1 MSGWVPGLAEQHPE
15 AEDRPLVIA
24 ARAVIA
30 EPDAEPIDGGA
41 VRVAGDTIDAVGRR
55 EDFDAIDLELG
66 SLTLLPGMIDAH
78 VHLASDCTVP
88 SRERRAPTE
97 AELAMHVLDNA
108 ARFLRAGV
116 TTVRDLGSPGT
127 IVSTARDRA
136 APTGTPGA
144 RIVASNRVI
153 TITGG
158 HGAHM
163 GMLCDD
169 PIAIRRAVREH
180 VELGSDWIKV
190 MASGGF
196 VNARGSEGS
205 APYRPLFTAEEI
217 ALLIDEAHL
226 NGLPVAAHCQSADAI
241 EMVFRAGI
249 DTIEHCT
256 FAAEPHA
263 VIDERLV
270 GEIAERGT
278 YVVPTVNN
286 YWLTK
291 GVPWAPK
298 EIALANLRRL
308 YDLGVKLVA
317 GTDMGIPSTT
327 PEDYAEGLRVFDAI
341 GIPRREILAAATSGA
356 AAAIRLDRSLGA
368 LRPGLR
374 ADLVALDGDPLE
386 DVGAYARVRWVMRDG
401 VVVRGVEP
409 DPIAPAAI
417 AGAE

>member
-1 MSGWVPGLAEQHPE
+1 MSEWVPGIEEQDTRGAEE
-15 AEDRPLVIA
+15 RPLVIA
-24 ARAVIA
+24 AQTVIA
-30 EPDAEPIDGGA
+30 EPDGEPIAGGA
-41 VRVAGDTIDAVGRR
+41 VRVARGTIDAVGRR
-55 EDFDAIDLELG
+55 EEFGAVDLELDG
-66 SLTLLPGMIDAH
+66 LTLIPGLIDTH
-78 VHLASDCTVP
+78 VHLTSDCALP
-88 SRERRAPTE
+88 SRDNRAPAE
-97 AELAMHVLDNA
+97 AELAMRVLDNA

-116 TTVRDLGSPGT
+116 TTVRDLGSHGT
-127 IVSTARDRA
+127 IAGTARDRRVPA
-136 APTGTPGA
+136 GAPGA
-144 RIVASNRVI
+144 RILTSNRVI

-169 PIAIRRAVREH
+169 PVAIRRAVREH

-196 VNARGSEGS
+196 TNARGSEGS
-205 APYRPLFTAEEI
+205 APYRPLFSAEEI

-226 NGLPVAAHCQSADAI
+226 SGLPVAAHCQSAESI

-263 VIDERLV
+263 VVDERLAC
-270 GEIAERGT
+270 EIAERGT

-298 EIALANLRRL
+298 EIALANLRLL
-308 YDLGVKLVA
+308 YDLGIKLVA
-317 GTDMGIPSTT
+317 GTDMGIPSTA
-327 PEDYAEGLRVFDAI
+327 PEHYAEGLRVFDEV
-341 GIPRREILAAATSGA
+341 GIPRRTILAAATSEA
-356 AAAIRLDRSLGA
+356 AAAIRLGDRVGA
-368 LRPGLR
+368 LRGGLR

-401 VVVRGVEP
+401 VVVRGPEP
-409 DPIAPAAI
+409 DRTTSGINR
-417 AGAE
+417 